1 MRGSNPAALLAVL
14 LSMDL
19 VAPVCA
25 AEGQRPDLVNRTA
38 LRVCA
43 DPANMP
49 FSNDK
54 NEGFENKIAE
64 IVAAELKVQVEYTW
78 FPQATGFIRQT
89 LFAKRCDVV
98 IGYAQGDELVLN
110 TNHYY
115 RSTYAL
121 LYRAGT
127 GLDGVV
133 SLADPR
139 LKDRRIG
146 VIAGTPP
153 SSIMAQLGLIQRAKP
168 YPLMVDRRHDLPG
181 ERMINDIRSG
191 DIDAGVLWGPIAGYF
206 AAKGGDKLLVVPL
219 LKETGTPRMAY
230 RITFGVR
237 NLEDDWK
244 RQLNAVIAKRQSD
257 IDALLLQFGV
267 PLLDEQSNLITQPRR

>member
-19 VAPVCA
+19 VAPVCT

-153 SSIMAQLGLIQRAKP
+153 GSIMAQLGLIQRAKP

-244 RQLNAVIAKRQSD
+244 HQLNAVIAKRQSD

>member
-14 LSMDL
+14 LSIDL
-19 VAPVCA
+19 IAPVCA
-25 AEGQRPDLVNRTA
+25 AEGQRTDLVNRTA

-153 SSIMAQLGLIQRAKP
+153 ANIMAQLGLIQRAKP
-168 YPLMVDRRHDLPG
+168 YPLMVDRRHDSPG

-267 PLLDEQSNLITQPRR
+267 PLLDEQSNLITQPRQ

>member
-14 LSMDL
+14 LSIDL
-19 VAPVCA
+19 IAPVCA
-25 AEGQRPDLVNRTA
+25 AEGQRTDLVNRTA

-153 SSIMAQLGLIQRAKP
+153 GSIMAQLGLIQRAKP
-168 YPLMVDRRHDLPG
+168 YPLMVDRRYDSPG

-244 RQLNAVIAKRQSD
+244 HQLNAVIAKRQSD

-267 PLLDEQSNLITQPRR
+267 PLLDEQSNLITQPRQ